1 MQSISNN
8 LPTSFLISF
17 SPISLSQRRPSLAD
31 TRGRQASLELSQD
44 ELQQQP
50 VPNQENSY
58 ESYKSLENDPLFTS
72 QQKSLEGP
80 DLRPRPSSFERGP
93 TTGSFERGNSS
104 FERLNSADQPSAG
117 QQPRASVQSA
127 QKMNN
132 QLLQRRRSSMSKRQ
146 PLGQRPSLTTPAPIA
161 LPRTLDSGCSERE
174 QILITKKL
182 PRKSYSASDSS
193 LDELLDPTME
203 ASVGEDDGMQYTNS
217 GGQLNQTQSPR
228 ASDDEDAEESNLTN
242 SAGRR
247 LSRSVHQLS
256 TTRRQSRRSNTS
268 PLSSQPQLHQL
279 QQQSTLPSA
288 NKMQQYNVPDIH
300 TSQMDTT
307 SYQPMAVGEPSGL
320 GKSNSSTMLT
330 RNTSPS
336 IRRPAS
342 ARIRK
347 QSAYFT
353 YEPSAAEQQA
363 NSAGALSATG
373 LPQTTIRRQSD
384 SQGSEGSEPIDNS
397 LSLSSPDYSRSPRQS
412 ADSDILGLRK

>member
-1 MQSISNN
+1 MD
-8 LPTSFLISF
+8 
-17 SPISLSQRRPSLAD
+17 LSQED
-31 TRGRQASLELSQD
+31 
-44 ELQQQP
+44 QQP

-58 ESYKSLENDPLFTS
+58 ESYKSLENDPHFMN

-80 DLRPRPSSFERGP
+80 DLKPRPSSFERGP
-93 TTGSFERGNSS
+93 TTSSFERGNSS
-104 FERLNSADQPSAG
+104 FERLNSADQAG
-117 QQPRASVQSA
+117 QPPAFNNQPRASVQIQSA

-174 QILITKKL
+174 QMLITKKL

-203 ASVGEDDGMQYTNS
+203 AGAGEEDGMQYTSS
-217 GGQLNQTQSPR
+217 GGQLNQTHSPH
-228 ASDDEDAEESNLTN
+228 ASDDEEPEEANLAN

-279 QQQSTLPSA
+279 QQQSTLPST
-288 NKMQQYNVPDIH
+288 NKMQYNVPDIH
-300 TSQMDTT
+300 TTQIDTGN
-307 SYQPMAVGEPSGL
+307 YQATIAGGEANGQL

-330 RNTSPS
+330 RNTSTSS

-353 YEPSAAEQQA
+353 YEPSAGDQQT
-363 NSAGALSATG
+363 NAGVAG